1 MDRTPLPPPSYV
13 GAAATLWQLSGPSGG
28 RLTGPAGVLPL
39 RRRGVQLHI
48 LAPGMAKR
56 VHNSTRFDPRQKLL
70 RWHVEWSFVAAGVKV
85 ADQR

>member
-1 MDRTPLPPPSYV
+1 MLP
-13 GAAATLWQLSGPSGG
+13 
-28 RLTGPAGVLPL
+28 LPL